1 MNPVPVIYLVKDF
14 QLRENEKEG
23 TKRKGG
29 GGKKER
35 KTRTNNAISFIAFTF
50 TRIFFESIHAS
61 FRKESVLREIGE
73 KVKGRGSWKSCGE
86 SFFLSKKISKLIV
99 LFTNIPTHL
108 GENIGSS
115 VA

>member
-23 TKRKGG
+23 TKRKEGG
-29 GGKKER
+29 RKKER

-61 FRKESVLREIGE
+61 LVKRVCCERLE
-73 KVKGRGSWKSCGE
+73 KK
-86 SFFLSKKISKLIV
+86 
-99 LFTNIPTHL
+99 
-108 GENIGSS
+108 
-115 VA
+115 